1 MTPKKRT
8 RRSPEQMIQDL
19 QAEIER
25 LKQRQATRELVQ
37 SAAHKQALGVVKSI
51 DKALAT
57 AREEGESALQHV
69 LVDIR
74 EPLGK
79 FLAERGLDLP
89 RVRRPRGPRP
99 KDA

>member
-19 QAEIER
+19 QSEIER
-25 LKQRQATRELVQ
+25 LKQRQVARELKQ
-37 SAAHKQALGVVKSI
+37 SAAHKLALAVVKAI
-51 DKALAT
+51 DKALAV
-57 AREEGESALQHV
+57 AREEGESGLQHV

-74 EPLGK
+74 EPLGN
-79 FLAERGLDLP
+79 FLAERGIDLP

-99 KDA
+99 KDS